1 MPQHIF
7 EDPTRFQPQLKA
19 LEEHKD
25 IFQYVEYREEEETVG
40 GLRRRRRRAGN
51 TPENPIKTVSL
62 VEEDGVLFW
71 RDGVPASGSSLRRR
85 RARAGLPAAPDGT
98 LVLAKQFPVLKPNKV
113 AAGIGTIDKHLNPSI
128 PGHSARDC
136 GRCARNPTINLFSTR
151 PISQDRFPAGRWYSC
166 MGLF

>member
-7 EDPTRFQPQLKA
+7 EDPTRFQSQLKA
-19 LEEHKD
+19 LEDHKD
-25 IFQYVEYREEEETVG
+25 IFRDLYVDYSKDEETVG

-62 VEEDGVLFW
+62 VEEDGVLS

-98 LVLAKQFPVLKPNKV
+98 LVLAKQFPVLAPNKV
-113 AAGIGTIDKHLNPSI
+113 TAGIGTIDQHLNPSI
-128 PGHSARDC
+128 HTTLRSR
-136 GRCARNPTINLFSTR
+136 LR
-151 PISQDRFPAGRWYSC
+151 PLRPKA
-166 MGLF
+166 